1 MTRASWRGREENEE
15 ERIGEN
21 ELGRQGERK
30 GGKSCDRYPKKSS

>member
-1 MTRASWRGREENEE
+1 MTRASWTGREENEE

-30 GGKSCDRYPKKSS
+30 GEKVAIDTPKKSS